1 MAHTLYTFEYWVE
14 LNDGYKVAS
23 PLFTD
28 DETEVTV
35 QIKARN
41 RATAD
46 RMMNAMFKMGNVC
59 DYDGIMIDYEEVED

>member
-1 MAHTLYTFEYWVE
+1 MEHKLYTFEYSVQ
-14 LNDGYKVAS
+14 LNKGYKVAS

-28 DETEVTV
+28 EETELTI

-46 RMMNAMFKMGNVC
+46 RMMNAMFKAGNIY
-59 DYDGIMIDYEEVED
+59 DYDGIMIDEEMAED

>member
-1 MAHTLYTFEYWVE
+1 MIYTFEYYVQ
-14 LNDGYKVAS
+14 LSKGYKVAS

-28 DETEVTV
+28 EETELTI

-46 RMMNAMFKMGNVC
+46 RMMDAMFKAGNVY